1 MNTQSKILLDKIFAK
16 TAAFLLNI
24 IVRIVGKILSIDHN
38 LDKEFKTIAISK
50 FKGLGSILQSTPMIH
65 AIRQRYP
72 DAEIIYVTTPVNKAL
87 LEKIDWID
95 TIILVDD
102 SGFFKF
108 IQTNITAL
116 LQLIKKRPEI
126 YFDLE
131 IYSDYSTLFTTFTL
145 AKNRVGFYLRSS
157 SFRLGIY
164 THMMFYNSRVPASQI
179 YLQLTK
185 LINCDTDS
193 ATFYDFS
200 NYGEPRSNQYI
211 VINPNSSDLREER
224 RWEKSKFIEL
234 TRRILNELPEY
245 EVLLIGSKGEASY
258 VNEISDAINHPRLI
272 NTAGKTTLKELI
284 SIISHTSLLI
294 TNDTGPMHLAFCAK
308 SPTVCLYGPSA
319 PEKYVMNDAT
329 YIIYHRLYCS
339 PCVHDFE
346 FAPCN
351 GDNQCMKLIQVQEVF
366 DQVLLAI
373 QKEKPQTL
381 YKNPPHILNQ
391 EKKVFGIIN
400 R

>member
-16 TAAFLLNI
+16 TVAFFLNV
-24 IVRIVGKILSIDHN
+24 IVRLVGKILSIDHDLN
-38 LDKEFKTIAISK
+38 KEFKTIAISK

-72 DAEIIYVTTPVNKAL
+72 DAEIIYVTTPANRAL
-87 LEKIDWID
+87 LEKIHWID
-95 TIILVDD
+95 TIIVVDD
-102 SGFFKF
+102 SSFFKF
-108 IQTNITAL
+108 IWSNITAL
-116 LQLIKKRPEI
+116 LQLIRKRPEI

-164 THMMFYNSRVPASQI
+164 THMMFFNARVPVSQI

-185 LINCDTDS
+185 LIHCDTSS
-193 ATFYDFS
+193 AEFYDFS
-200 NYGEPRSNQYI
+200 NYGEPRPKEYL
-211 VINPNSSDLREER
+211 VINPNTSDLREER
-224 RWEKSKFIEL
+224 RWEKSKFVQLIQKI
-234 TRRILNELPEY
+234 TTELPQY
-245 EVLLIGSKGEASY
+245 DVLLIGSKSEAAY
-258 VNEISDAINHPRLI
+258 VNEIMDAIPHPNVI
-272 NTAGKTTLKELI
+272 NTAGKTTLDELI
-284 SIISHTSLLI
+284 SIISHAQLLI
-294 TNDTGPMHLAFCAK
+294 TNDTGPMHLSFCAK

-319 PEKYVMNDAT
+319 PEKYVKNDST

-351 GDNQCMKLIQVQEVF
+351 GDNQCMQMIQVQEVY
-366 DQVLLAI
+366 DQVLMALQN
-373 QKEKPQTL
+373 QKPVNRYE
-381 YKNPPHILNQ
+381 NPPHILDQ